1 MTDNGIP
8 ESPGGTPLE
17 VRGIIAVSVYLIL
30 VAFLVVHGLTVLWP
44 PNHDVNLDRDEKSAS
59 TKETTKSTVMAR
71 ILCADQKEPVEF
83 FWYSGLRLCITDEK
97 RLFLII
103 LLAGALGGLVHSL
116 RSFYWYAG
124 NRKLVTSW
132 ASMYITLP
140 ILGSTMAAVFYFVI
154 RGGFFSP
161 QSQVSDTS
169 PFGFAAVGSL
179 IGMFTEQAAMKLR
192 QIAETFFA
200 PAQKGKNDA
209 SSLPVIQGVMPQEG
223 PQAGGTSVTLSGANF
238 TAKTTVKFGSA
249 AATQVTFNSAN
260 SITVV
265 SPTATAPGVVVVEVT
280 NPDGQKAM
288 SVQGFKYI

>member
-1 MTDNGIP
+1 MADNGIP
-8 ESPGGTPLE
+8 ESPGGTPLGFG
-17 VRGIIAVSVYLIL
+17 GIIAVSAYLIL

-44 PNHDVNLDRDEKSAS
+44 PNHNVNVDRAEEGAS
-59 TKETTKSTVMAR
+59 TKETTESPRV
-71 ILCADQKEPVEF
+71 LCPDQKEPVEF
-83 FWYSGLRLCITDEK
+83 FWSSDLSLCITDEK

-223 PQAGGTSVTLSGANF
+223 PQSGGTSVTLSGANF

-249 AATQVTFNSAN
+249 AAAQVTFNSAN
-260 SITVV
+260 SITAV
-265 SPTATAPGVVVVEVT
+265 SPAATAPGVVVVEIT
-280 NPDGQKAM
+280 NPDGQKAT
-288 SVQGFKYI
+288 SIQGFKYI